1 MRRETAAQA
10 APAVSTRSRNALAS
24 YPTSV
29 RRGLFFA
36 SSSTTTMK
44 HIVFITACVL
54 LFLAATTAEVADDSG
69 LRGSAG
75 GLGAGGMG
83 GGALASG
90 GLENL
95 LLNYLMAK
103 QMARQMQ
110 REQVD
115 QPPAVPDFQRKR
127 SGWKQCSFNAVSCF
141 GRRK

>member
-1 MRRETAAQA
+1 
-10 APAVSTRSRNALAS
+10 
-24 YPTSV
+24 
-29 RRGLFFA
+29 
-36 SSSTTTMK
+36 MK
-44 HIVFITACVL
+44 HIVFISACVL
-54 LFLAATTAEVADDSG
+54 LFLAATGAENDDDDDDSVADESG
-69 LRGSAG
+69 LRGSAV
-75 GLGAGGMG
+75 GLGTGGMG
-83 GGALASG
+83 GGAMASG

-95 LLNYLMAK
+95 LWNYLMAK